1 MFTKKHV
8 HYLLTF
14 RDLETYREITIR
26 EQLQRA
32 SQWPGEGYGAV
43 RD

>member
-1 MFTKKHV
+1 MFTKEHV

-14 RDLETYREITIR
+14 RDLKTQITTR

-32 SQWPGEGYGAV
+32 SQWPGEGYGAI